1 MKPVDV
7 TFTFTAELNPEWHGR
22 GNYSSGNG
30 DSKHSYAGYNMLD
43 SFCQTLTNKFVVK
56 NPNVK
61 VSWYGIETKIDFISA
76 EICVQ
81 KITDKETL
89 DTLIDD
95 IKDGQID
102 IDFDGKFDIDYNEYR
117 VYDSP

>member
-7 TFTFTAELNPEWHGR
+7 TFTFAAQLNPALHERNR
-22 GNYSSGNG
+22 GSG
-30 DSKHSYAGYNMLD
+30 DSKHSYAGFNMLD

-61 VSWYGIETKIDFISA
+61 VSCYIMEMDLDCVAISA

-89 DTLIDD
+89 DTLIDN
-95 IKDGQID
+95 IKDGEID
-102 IDFDGKFDIDYNEYR
+102 IDFDGQFDIDCNEYR

>member
-7 TFTFTAELNPEWHGR
+7 TFTFAAQLNPYERSR
-22 GNYSSGNG
+22 GSG
-30 DSKHSYAGYNMLD
+30 DSKHSYAGFNMLD

-61 VSWYGIETKIDFISA
+61 VSCYIMEMRIDFISA

-95 IKDGQID
+95 IKDGEID
-102 IDFDGKFDIDYNEYR
+102 IDFDGQFDIDCNEYS

>member
-7 TFTFTAELNPEWHGR
+7 IFTFSAQLNPAWHER
-22 GNYSSGNG
+22 GSYSSGSG
-30 DSKHSYAGYNMLD
+30 DSKHSYAGFNMLD

-61 VSWYGIETKIDFISA
+61 VSCYIMEMRIDFISA

-95 IKDGQID
+95 IKDGEID
-102 IDFDGKFDIDYNEYR
+102 IDFDGQFDIDYNEYS